1 MLLVVTR
8 LEEPS
13 SESDSC
19 AKLDSRATGTPDAS
33 PRSHDSLFAS
43 VRSRSAW
50 RICSTKPEVCAY
62 SILSPQNL
70 NRRMAAALPGEESNA
85 RLRHL
90 AHNLEGELKP
100 EKVFF
105 IWIRCNPL
113 KSPDSGRKIQG
124 NPSIFPW
131 FYLVQLGFAWT
142 EFARKLYLR
151 SLGSVQLRPPAD
163 LPTRPARSTAP
174 SRRPGA
180 SPSRSAR
187 RQSAASAPAPRRRG
201 GTPRRAC
208 GPSRD
213 PVLPRRG

>member
-1 MLLVVTR
+1 MPHPDPMILFLQASGRDRHGEFARQNQKYVLIVFC
-8 LEEPS
+8 LP
-13 SESDSC
+13 ES
-19 AKLDSRATGTPDAS
+19 
-33 PRSHDSLFAS
+33 
-43 VRSRSAW
+43 
-50 RICSTKPEVCAY
+50 
-62 SILSPQNL
+62 

-90 AHNLEGELKP
+90 AHNLEGESKP

-113 KSPDSGRKIQG
+113 KSPDSDERIQG